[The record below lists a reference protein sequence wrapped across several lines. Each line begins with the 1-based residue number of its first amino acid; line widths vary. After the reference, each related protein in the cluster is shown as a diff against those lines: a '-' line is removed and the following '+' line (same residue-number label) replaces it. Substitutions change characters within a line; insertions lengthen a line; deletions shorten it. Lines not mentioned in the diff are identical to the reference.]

1 MMNGMDVELL
11 VTYECPNE
19 GTAVALLR
27 LALNEV
33 GLTGTRVRTTVVTSQ
48 EQAERLGFAG
58 SPTILINGN
67 DPFAAPGRSH
77 AALACRIYR
86 GPSGP
91 NGPAGVPDLAALRRA
106 VEHAAASSKDN
117 L

>member
-1 MMNGMDVELL
+1 MITVMDVELQ
-11 VTYECPNE
+11 VTYDCPNE
-19 GTAVALLR
+19 DTAVALLR

-48 EQAERLGFAG
+48 KQAEKLGFAG

-86 GPSGP
+86 GPD
-91 NGPAGVPDLAALRRA
+91 GPAGVPDLAALRRA